1 MDSSNAS
8 TKEIKNPR
16 VIFKNLKSD
25 YFLVKI
31 FDNLLRKRSLEIVKF
46 NKYLRER
53 MNMSIKDYK
62 EYAEKFSS
70 IELEIKLVKNNYGNF
85 INYDINNEQYYHIY
99 FDNNEEEIGRSFLI
113 ENEDI
118 NSIKIII
125 GYQVESFK
133 ELFIYCECIESI
145 YFKKFFRNNITNMCS
160 MFSGCASLKE
170 LNLSNFNTENVTDMS
185 WMFSRCSSLKELNL
199 SNFKTENVT
208 DMSVMFSD
216 CSSLKELNL
225 SNFNTNNVTE
235 MDNMFNKCSSLE
247 EINLSNFNTE
257 KVTNMSWM
265 FNECS
270 SLKKLDISNFNTNN
284 VVHINKMFNGCSE
297 QLIME
302 IKAKYKN
309 IKEEAF
315 I

>member
-46 NKYLRER
+46 NKYMKER
-53 MNMSIKDYK
+53 MNMFIKDYK

-70 IELEIKLVKNNYGNF
+70 IELEIKLVKKNYGNF
-85 INYDINNEQYYHIY
+85 INYDIKNEQYYHIY
-99 FDNNEEEIGRSFLI
+99 FDNNEEETGRSFLI

-125 GYQVESFK
+125 DYQVESFK

-145 YFKKFFRNNITNMCS
+145 YFKKFFRNNIINMCS
-160 MFSGCASLKE
+160 MFCG
-170 LNLSNFNTENVTDMS
+170 
-185 WMFSRCSSLKELNL
+185 CSSLKELNL
-199 SNFKTENVT
+199 YYFNTENVT
-208 DMSVMFSD
+208 DMSVMFCD

-225 SNFNTNNVTE
+225 SNFNTNNVTR

-247 EINLSNFNTE
+247 EINLSNFNTD
-257 KVTNMSWM
+257 KVTKMSWM

>member
-46 NKYLRER
+46 NKYMRER

-70 IELEIKLVKNNYGNF
+70 IELEIKLVKSNYGNF

-99 FDNNEEEIGRSFLI
+99 FDNNEEEIRRSFLI

-125 GYQVESFK
+125 DYQVESFK

-160 MFSGCASLKE
+160 MFSGCSSLKE

-185 WMFSRCSSLKELNL
+185 WMFSG
-199 SNFKTENVT
+199 
-208 DMSVMFSD
+208 

-247 EINLSNFNTE
+247 EINLSNFNTD
-257 KVTNMSWM
+257 KVTKMSWM

>member
-25 YFLVKI
+25 YFLVKV

-99 FDNNEEEIGRSFLI
+99 FDNNEGEIGRSFLI

-125 GYQVESFK
+125 DYQVESFK
-133 ELFIYCECIESI
+133 ELFIY
-145 YFKKFFRNNITNMCS
+145 
-160 MFSGCASLKE
+160 
-170 LNLSNFNTENVTDMS
+170 
-185 WMFSRCSSLKELNL
+185 
-199 SNFKTENVT
+199 
-208 DMSVMFSD
+208 
-216 CSSLKELNL
+216 
-225 SNFNTNNVTE
+225 
-235 MDNMFNKCSSLE
+235 
-247 EINLSNFNTE
+247 
-257 KVTNMSWM
+257 
-265 FNECS
+265 
-270 SLKKLDISNFNTNN
+270 
-284 VVHINKMFNGCSE
+284 
-297 QLIME
+297 
-302 IKAKYKN
+302 
-309 IKEEAF
+309 
-315 I
+315 

>member
-25 YFLVKI
+25 YFLVKV

-46 NKYLRER
+46 NKYMRER

-85 INYDINNEQYYHIY
+85 INYDIKNEQDYHIY

-113 ENEDI
+113 ENEGI

-160 MFSGCASLKE
+160 MFSG
-170 LNLSNFNTENVTDMS
+170 
-185 WMFSRCSSLKELNL
+185 CSSLKELNL

-247 EINLSNFNTE
+247 EINLSNFNTD
-257 KVTNMSWM
+257 KVTKMSWM